1 MKKYAILALTTVM
14 ATSILTIPAKA
25 STNGNQGIL
34 PGGCVITGPKDY
46 CDMEPRNEGVMP
58 FFLRTCSPGD
68 VDGKIADRD
77 VQHLQC
83 ALAYLGYTD
92 LDEVGVFGPRTE
104 SAVKDFQ
111 EKHGLEADG
120 IVTPE
125 VWKVIMNL

>member
-1 MKKYAILALTTVM
+1 MKKYAILALTAVM

-46 CDMEPRNEGVMP
+46 CDMESENEGIIP
-58 FFLRTCSPGD
+58 YFLRTCRFGNA
-68 VDGKIADRD
+68 GRD

-83 ALAYLGYTD
+83 YLSHLGYKN
-92 LDEVGVFGPRTE
+92 LGAVGVFGLRTE
-104 SAVKDFQ
+104 GAVKDFQ
-111 EKHGLEADG
+111 EKHGLEVDG

-125 VWKVIMNL
+125 VWKVMGDALN